1 MTRPFLRL
9 RRIFSAATLLLP
21 LRLLAADAAPWT
33 ASLLDHDLLRL
44 HVHHLAGDFTQ
55 DFFAGQPTNTLAG
68 VILDLRS
75 ADGDPA
81 AAAAARGFF
90 AARKIPLV
98 ILVDGQTQGAAAT
111 LAVNLRAAGEGI
123 LVGPGDFPGKVRP
136 DIAVAVAGEDEKQYL
151 ADPYFNPVL
160 KKSVAAT
167 ATNELS
173 AFVDHTSEADL
184 VRQRVKDGDE
194 ADDATPRVEPTQPVI
209 HDPALARAVDL
220 FKALAALHPARG

>member
-1 MTRPFLRL
+1 MFLSL
-9 RRIFSAATLLLP
+9 WKFFSAATILLP
-21 LRLLAADAAPWT
+21 LHLIAADSAPWT
-33 ASLLDHDLLRL
+33 ASLLDHDLLCL
-44 HVHHLAGDFTQ
+44 HVHHLAGDFAR
-55 DFFAGQPTNTLAG
+55 DFFAVQTTNTPAG

-75 ADGDPA
+75 ADGDQA
-81 AAAAARGFF
+81 AAASARGFF

-98 ILVDGQTQGAAAT
+98 ILVNGQTHGAAAA

-123 LVGPGDFPGKVRP
+123 LVGPGDFPGTVRP
-136 DIAVAVAGEDEKQYL
+136 DIAVTVAGEDEKQYL
-151 ADPYFNPVL
+151 ADPYFNPAL
-160 KKSVAAT
+160 KKSVASS

-194 ADDATPRVEPTQPVI
+194 ADDATPRVESSQPVI
-209 HDPALARAVDL
+209 RDPALARAVDL